1 MDTTAFVD
9 RQGLAGYDLGTDH
22 PLAPVNRELAID
34 LIRMYGM
41 LDRDDVTV
49 LAPGTCDED
58 LIARVHTPAYMAQV
72 RRYSAQPA
80 LAHAFEAG
88 MWGLAAGGDT
98 PAFAGMHDAAVAVCG
113 ASVTAAMEVW
123 EGRAT
128 RVFSAAG
135 GLHHAFANKANGFCI
150 YNDAAVAIQALLDA
164 GAERVAYV
172 DVDVHH
178 GDGTQF
184 IFYDDPRVLTCSVH
198 ESGRYLFPGTGALDE
213 RGVGKGAG
221 TSVNIPLPA
230 YAGDGPYMRAIEDV
244 IVPAVSDFA
253 PDIIVTQDGV
263 DPHHQDP
270 LAHLQVRM
278 ATFPRL
284 WRVLHDMAD
293 EVTDGRWIALGGG
306 GYNVDVLPRAWA
318 LLFAEMTGAALPDDI
333 PPEWLTL
340 ARDLTGRDDL
350 TARLMDDPEP
360 EVDEAE
366 RTRADREGHE
376 VVDEA
381 IRLWA

>member
-1 MDTTAFVD
+1 MSTTAFVD

-41 LDRDDVTV
+41 LDRPDVTV
-49 LAPGTCDED
+49 LTPGEGDED
-58 LIARVHTPAYMAQV
+58 LISRVHTPAYMAQV

-88 MWGLAAGGDT
+88 MWGLSAGGDT
-98 PAFAGMHDAAVAVCG
+98 PAFAGMHEAAVAVCG

-150 YNDAAVAIQALLDA
+150 YNDAAVAIRALLEA

-213 RGVGKGAG
+213 RGVGAGVG

-230 YAGDGPYMRAIEDV
+230 FAGDGPYMRAIEEV
-244 IVPAVSDFA
+244 IVPVVRDFE

-293 EVTDGRWIALGGG
+293 DITDGRWIALGGG

-318 LLFAEMTGAALPDDI
+318 LLFAEMTATVLPADVPGD
-333 PPEWLTL
+333 WLAL
-340 ARDLTGRDDL
+340 ARERTDRDDL
-350 TARLMDDPEP
+350 TESLMGDPEP
-360 EVDEAE
+360 EVGEDE
-366 RTRADREGHE
+366 RTRADLEGHE

>member
-49 LAPGTCDED
+49 LPPGTCDED

-98 PAFAGMHDAAVAVCG
+98 PAFAGMHEAAVAVCG
-113 ASVTAAMEVW
+113 ASVTASMEVW

-244 IVPAVSDFA
+244 IVPAVRDFA

-366 RTRADREGHE
+366 RTRADLEGHE

>member
-9 RQGLAGYDLGTDH
+9 RQGLAGYDLGSDH

-41 LDRDDVTV
+41 LDRPDVTV

-113 ASVTAAMEVW
+113 ASVTAALEVW

-164 GAERVAYV
+164 GADRVAYV

-244 IVPAVSDFA
+244 IVPMVRDFA

-278 ATFPRL
+278 ATFPHL

-293 EVTDGRWIALGGG
+293 DVTDGRWIALGGG

-318 LLFAEMTGAALPDDI
+318 LLFAEMTGAALPEDI
-333 PPEWLTL
+333 PPEWLAL

-366 RTRADREGHE
+366 RTRADLEGHE

-381 IRLWA
+381 IRLWV

>member
-49 LAPGTCDED
+49 LPPGTCDEG

-98 PAFAGMHDAAVAVCG
+98 PAFAGMHEAAVAVCG

-244 IVPAVSDFA
+244 IVPAVRDFA

-366 RTRADREGHE
+366 RTRADLEGHE

>member
-1 MDTTAFVD
+1 MSTTAFVD
-9 RQGLAGYDLGTDH
+9 RQGLAGYDLGPDH

-34 LIRMYGM
+34 LIRAYGM
-41 LDRDDVTV
+41 LDRPDVTV
-49 LAPGTCDED
+49 LTPGLGDEA
-58 LIARVHTPAYMAQV
+58 LIARVHTAAYMAQV

-88 MWGLAAGGDT
+88 MWGLASGGDT
-98 PAFAGMHDAAVAVCG
+98 PAFRGMHEAAVAVCG

-150 YNDAAVAIQALLDA
+150 YNDAAVAIQAMLDA

-213 RGVGKGAG
+213 RGAGKGVG
-221 TSVNIPLPA
+221 TSLNIPLPA
-230 YAGDGPYMRAIEDV
+230 FSGDGPYMRAIEDV
-244 IVPAVSDFA
+244 IVPVVRGFA

-263 DPHHQDP
+263 DPHHEDP

-284 WRVLHDMAD
+284 WRVLHEMAD
-293 EVTDGRWIALGGG
+293 DINGGRWVALGGG

-318 LLFAEMTGAALPDDI
+318 LLFAEMTGTILPEEI
-333 PPEWLTL
+333 PPDWIAL
-340 ARDLTGRDDL
+340 AKERTDRDVFTD
-350 TARLMDDPEP
+350 RLMDDPEP
-360 EVDEAE
+360 EVAEDE
-366 RTRADREGHE
+366 RMRADLEGHD

-381 IRLWA
+381 LRLWA

>member
-1 MDTTAFVD
+1 MGTTAFVD

-34 LIRMYGM
+34 LIRTYGM
-41 LDRDDVTV
+41 LDQPDVQV
-49 LAPGTCDED
+49 LAPEPGDED

-98 PAFAGMHDAAVAVCG
+98 PAFHGMHEAAVAVCG
-113 ASVTAAMEVW
+113 SSVTAARAVW
-123 EGRAT
+123 EGGAT

-150 YNDAAVAIQALLDA
+150 YNDPAVAIQWLLEN

-198 ESGRYLFPGTGALDE
+198 ESGRYLFPGTGGLDE
-213 RGVGKGAG
+213 RGVGKGLG

-230 YAGDGPYMRAIEDV
+230 FSGDGPYLRAIEEV
-244 IVPAVSDFA
+244 IVPAVRRFA

-284 WRVLHDMAD
+284 WTVLHDMAD
-293 EVTDGRWIALGGG
+293 EVTYGRWIALGGG

-318 LLFAEMTGAALPDDI
+318 LLFAEMTGATPPDEVPAD
-333 PPEWLTL
+333 WLAL
-340 ARDLTGRDDL
+340 ARERTDRDDL
-350 TARLMDDPEP
+350 TASLMGDPEP
-360 EVDEAE
+360 EVGEDE
-366 RTRADREGHE
+366 RTRADVEGHE

>member
-9 RQGLAGYDLGTDH
+9 RQGLAGYDLGSDH

-41 LDRDDVTV
+41 LDRPDVTV

-113 ASVTAAMEVW
+113 ASVTAALEVW

-164 GAERVAYV
+164 GADRVAYV

-244 IVPAVSDFA
+244 IVPMVRDFA

-278 ATFPRL
+278 ATFPHL

-293 EVTDGRWIALGGG
+293 DVTDGRWIALGGG

-318 LLFAEMTGAALPDDI
+318 LLFAEMTGAALPEDI
-333 PPEWLTL
+333 PREWLAL
-340 ARDLTGRDDL
+340 ARDRTGRDDL

-366 RTRADREGHE
+366 RTRADLEGHE

-381 IRLWA
+381 IRLWV

>member
-1 MDTTAFVD
+1 MDITAFVD

-41 LDRDDVTV
+41 LDRPDVTV

-58 LIARVHTPAYMAQV
+58 FIARVHTPAYMAQV

-98 PAFAGMHDAAVAVCG
+98 PAFAGMHEAAVAVCG

-123 EGRAT
+123 EQRAT

-150 YNDAAVAIQALLDA
+150 YNDAAVAIQALLEA

-244 IVPAVSDFA
+244 IVPMVRDFE

-318 LLFAEMTGAALPDDI
+318 LLFAEMTGAALPDAI
-333 PPEWLTL
+333 PADWLAL
-340 ARDLTGRDDL
+340 ARALTGRDDL
-350 TARLMDDPEP
+350 TAHLMDDPEP

-366 RTRADREGHE
+366 RTRADLEGHG

-381 IRLWA
+381 LRLWA

>member
-41 LDRDDVTV
+41 LDRPDVTV
-49 LAPGTCDED
+49 LAPGACDEE

-72 RRYSAQPA
+72 RRYSTQPA

-98 PAFAGMHDAAVAVCG
+98 PAFAGMHEAAVAVCG

-213 RGVGKGAG
+213 RGVGKGTG

-244 IVPAVSDFA
+244 IVPMVRDFE

-293 EVTDGRWIALGGG
+293 EATDGRWIALGGG

-333 PPEWLTL
+333 PPEWLVL

-366 RTRADREGHE
+366 RTRADLEGHE

-381 IRLWA
+381 LRLWA

>member
-49 LAPGTCDED
+49 LPPGTCDED

-98 PAFAGMHDAAVAVCG
+98 PAFAGMHEAAVAVCG

-244 IVPAVSDFA
+244 IVPAVRDFA

-366 RTRADREGHE
+366 RTRADLEGHE

>member
-1 MDTTAFVD
+1 MDITAFVD

-41 LDRDDVTV
+41 LDRPDVTV

-98 PAFAGMHDAAVAVCG
+98 PAFAGMHEAAVAVCG

-123 EGRAT
+123 EQRAT

-150 YNDAAVAIQALLDA
+150 YNDAAVAIQALLEA

-244 IVPAVSDFA
+244 IVPMVRDFE

-270 LAHLQVRM
+270 LAHLQMRM

-318 LLFAEMTGAALPDDI
+318 LLFAEMTGAALPDAI
-333 PPEWLTL
+333 PADWLAL

-350 TARLMDDPEP
+350 TAHLMDDPEP

-366 RTRADREGHE
+366 RTRADLEGHG

-381 IRLWA
+381 LRLWA

>member
-1 MDTTAFVD
+1 MGTTAFVD

-22 PLAPVNRELAID
+22 PLAPINRELAID

-41 LDRDDVTV
+41 LDRSDVTV
-49 LAPGTCDED
+49 LVPGPGDEE

-98 PAFAGMHDAAVAVCG
+98 PAFAGMHEAAVAVCG

-164 GAERVAYV
+164 GAARVAYV

-213 RGVGKGAG
+213 RGVGAGTG

-230 YAGDGPYMRAIEDV
+230 FSGDGPYMRAIEDV
-244 IVPAVSDFA
+244 IVPVVRDFE

-318 LLFAEMTGAALPDDI
+318 LLFAEMTGAALPDAI
-333 PPEWLTL
+333 PAAWIDL
-340 ARDLTGRDDL
+340 ARECTDRTDL
-350 TARLMDDPEP
+350 TAHLMDDQEP
-360 EVDEAE
+360 EVDAEE
-366 RTRADREGHE
+366 RTRADLEGHE

>member
-49 LAPGTCDED
+49 LPPGTCDEG

-98 PAFAGMHDAAVAVCG
+98 PAFAGMHEAAVAVCG

-244 IVPAVSDFA
+244 IVPAVRDFA

-340 ARDLTGRDDL
+340 ARDLAGRDDL

-366 RTRADREGHE
+366 RTHADLEGHE

>member
-1 MDTTAFVD
+1 MGTTAFVD

-22 PLAPVNRELAID
+22 PLAPVNRESAID

-41 LDRDDVTV
+41 LDRPDVRV
-49 LAPGTCDED
+49 LEPGPGDEE

-98 PAFAGMHDAAVAVCG
+98 PAFAGMHEAAVAVCG

-213 RGVGKGAG
+213 RGVGKGVG

-230 YAGDGPYMRAIEDV
+230 FAGDGPYMRAIEDV
-244 IVPAVSDFA
+244 IVPMVRDFA

-333 PPEWLTL
+333 PPEWLAL
-340 ARDLTGRDDL
+340 ARDLTDRDDL

-360 EVDEAE
+360 EVAEEE
-366 RTRADREGHE
+366 RTRADLEGYE

>member
-1 MDTTAFVD
+1 MGTTAFVD

-41 LDRDDVTV
+41 LDRPDVRV
-49 LAPGTCDED
+49 LEPGPGDEE

-98 PAFAGMHDAAVAVCG
+98 PAFAGMHEAAVAVCG

-213 RGVGKGAG
+213 RGVGKGVG

-230 YAGDGPYMRAIEDV
+230 FAGDGPYMRAIEDV
-244 IVPAVSDFA
+244 IVPMVRDFA

-333 PPEWLTL
+333 PPEWLAL
-340 ARDLTGRDDL
+340 ARDLTDRDDL

-360 EVDEAE
+360 EVAEEE
-366 RTRADREGHE
+366 RTRADLKGHE
-376 VVDEA
+376 VVGEA

>member
-34 LIRMYGM
+34 LFRMYGL

-98 PAFAGMHDAAVAVCG
+98 PAFAGMHEAAVAVCG

-128 RVFSAAG
+128 RAFSAAG

-213 RGVGKGAG
+213 RGVGKGIG

-244 IVPAVSDFA
+244 IVPAVRDFA

-350 TARLMDDPEP
+350 TARLTDDPEP

>member
-1 MDTTAFVD
+1 MGTTAFVD

-41 LDRDDVTV
+41 LDRPDVRV
-49 LAPGTCDED
+49 LEPGPGDEE

-98 PAFAGMHDAAVAVCG
+98 PAFAGMHEAAVAVCG

-213 RGVGKGAG
+213 RGVGKGVG
-221 TSVNIPLPA
+221 TSGNIPLPA
-230 YAGDGPYMRAIEDV
+230 CAGDGPYMRAIEDV
-244 IVPAVSDFA
+244 IVPMVRDFA

-333 PPEWLTL
+333 PPEWLAL
-340 ARDLTGRDDL
+340 ARDLTDRDDL

-360 EVDEAE
+360 EVAEEE
-366 RTRADREGHE
+366 RTRADLKGHE
-376 VVDEA
+376 VVGEA